1 MEKTMRVKRG
11 SKIYKNIV
19 DGKIIT
25 ETDSDFQSRSK
36 KFGFNFLVSKLF
48 KKIKYN
54 EVTNKL
60 NVENII
66 SIKRNDCSNI
76 FFSYFKIAN
85 AGFST
90 DRKRMQ
96 IPENYF
102 GLNLN
107 NTRSENDTYFFIG
120 LYPTGDNDDP
130 LYVILDNDG
139 LSLNPQ
145 KSYSSLWINFNSLY
159 SAYNNGIHYA
169 INTKNGNKFVT
180 FKESHWPL
188 LLKAILENDFT
199 GIIGNNL
206 SYLDMSGNEI
216 TKEKAKYVEFYDER
230 RDAFVQNR
238 KPKLKK
244 NNNYRDLILYESG
257 YQCSLCGKKTTFVT
271 NANIMYF
278 EAHHLI
284 PCNFAMQQNFEKKL
298 DTPVNMYCLCPEC
311 HRKIHFIKDTQVED
325 LLIKLYDKRKSSYI
339 YNYKL
344 KLEDLITIYKKID
357 RKNEEE
363 M

>member
-1 MEKTMRVKRG
+1 MRVKRG
-11 SKIYKNIV
+11 SKIYKNVV
-19 DGKIIT
+19 DGKIVE
-25 ETDSDFQSRSK
+25 ETDFDFQNRSK
-36 KFGFNFLVSKLF
+36 KFGFNFLVSRLFDKLKF
-48 KKIKYN
+48 Y
-54 EVTNKL
+54 EVSDKL
-60 NVENII
+60 DRENVIY
-66 SIKRNDCSNI
+66 IKREDGSKI
-76 FFSYFKIAN
+76 YFSYFKVTN
-85 AGFST
+85 AGQDT

-107 NTRSENDTYFFIG
+107 NDRPENDTYFFIG
-120 LYPTGDNDDP
+120 LYPTGDNCDP
-130 LYVILDNDG
+130 VYVILDNDG
-139 LSLNPQ
+139 ISLNPHE
-145 KSYSSLWINFNSLY
+145 SYSSLWINFNTLY

-169 INTKNGNKFVT
+169 INTRNGNKFVA

-188 LLKAILENDFT
+188 LIKAILENDFT
-199 GIIGNNL
+199 GIINNNL
-206 SYLDMSGNEI
+206 TYIDKSGNEI
-216 TKEKAKYVEFYDER
+216 TEEESRCVEFYNER
-230 RDAFVQNR
+230 RDAFVQNQ

-244 NNNYRDLILYESG
+244 NSNYRDLILYESD
-257 YQCSLCGKKTTFVT
+257 YQCSLCGKKTTFIT

-311 HRKIHFIKDTQVED
+311 HRKIHFINDKQVDD
-325 LLIKLYDKRKSSYI
+325 LLIKLYNERKNSYVN
-339 YNYKL
+339 NYKL
-344 KLEDLITIYKKID
+344 KLEDLIGIYKKID